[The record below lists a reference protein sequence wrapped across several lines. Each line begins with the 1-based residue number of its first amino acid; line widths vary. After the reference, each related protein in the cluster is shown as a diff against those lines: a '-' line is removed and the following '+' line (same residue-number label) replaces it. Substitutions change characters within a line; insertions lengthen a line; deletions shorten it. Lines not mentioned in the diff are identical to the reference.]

1 MAKISKLYWIAPD
14 FSKYDYISSLCILY
28 ASEKYNKSRLGRLT
42 ALVPLLSQ
50 SILLVLPVC
59 WSPSSGRS
67 PQPIPPPRPD
77 KTRNKMRVAIESG
90 KGMKVKV
97 VKLC

>member
-1 MAKISKLYWIAPD
+1 MQNPHSLLCLVFTPFTPDLLIGVLSVERPYSNVRHAPN
-14 FSKYDYISSLCILY
+14 SYIF
-28 ASEKYNKSRLGRLT
+28 KYNFVANKT
-42 ALVPLLSQ
+42 
-50 SILLVLPVC
+50 
-59 WSPSSGRS
+59 
-67 PQPIPPPRPD
+67 D

>member
-1 MAKISKLYWIAPD
+1 MFTDSISAILIAV
-14 FSKYDYISSLCILY
+14 SYQ
-28 ASEKYNKSRLGRLT
+28 
-42 ALVPLLSQ
+42 LSH
-50 SILLVLPVC
+50 P
-59 WSPSSGRS
+59 G
-67 PQPIPPPRPD
+67 

>member
-1 MAKISKLYWIAPD
+1 MGMG
-14 FSKYDYISSLCILY
+14 
-28 ASEKYNKSRLGRLT
+28 SEKHGLVCFYIKDWCEFSLT
-42 ALVPLLSQ
+42 VLLSPG
-50 SILLVLPVC
+50 IA
-59 WSPSSGRS
+59 
-67 PQPIPPPRPD
+67 

>member
-1 MAKISKLYWIAPD
+1 MVLV
-14 FSKYDYISSLCILY
+14 YISGLRILIR
-28 ASEKYNKSRLGRLT
+28 APE
-42 ALVPLLSQ
+42 VPFLAAPKWLK
-50 SILLVLPVC
+50 LA
-59 WSPSSGRS
+59 
-67 PQPIPPPRPD
+67 